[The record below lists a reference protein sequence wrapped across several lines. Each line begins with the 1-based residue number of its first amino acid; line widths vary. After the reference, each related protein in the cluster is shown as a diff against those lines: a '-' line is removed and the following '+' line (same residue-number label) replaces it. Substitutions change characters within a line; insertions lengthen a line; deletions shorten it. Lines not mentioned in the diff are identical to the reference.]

1 MKKHDHVISRL
12 SKKVLRCASRESNPG
27 LFISLTMGMNKVTI
41 TPPVLSELLYNLALY
56 SRSNKVGSHILDL
69 IGFTER

>member
-1 MKKHDHVISRL
+1 
-12 SKKVLRCASRESNPG
+12 
-27 LFISLTMGMNKVTI
+27 
-41 TPPVLSELLYNLALY
+41 VLSELLYNLALY